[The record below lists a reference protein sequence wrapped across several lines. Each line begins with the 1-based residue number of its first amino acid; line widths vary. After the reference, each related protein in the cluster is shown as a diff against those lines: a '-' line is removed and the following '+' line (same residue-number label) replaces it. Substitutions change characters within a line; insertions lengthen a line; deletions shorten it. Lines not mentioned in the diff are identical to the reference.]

1 MQFARHLAR
10 KIALIT
16 AAASPLL
23 IGIAAVS
30 TNVAAVPA
38 ASIAAPAAASHGT
51 HPNMFLD

>member
-1 MQFARHLAR
+1 MQFARHLAQ
-10 KIALIT
+10 KIAVIV

-38 ASIAAPAAASHGT
+38 APIAAYAATSHGAQ
-51 HPNMFLD
+51 PNMFLD